1 MEQKQDLL
9 VEIGTEELPP
19 TSLSNLSKAFAEQFC
34 KQLLEQD
41 LAHGEAM
48 AFCTP
53 RRLAV
58 VLRDVSVRQP
68 DQENLR
74 RGPAVAAAFD
84 ADGAPTKA
92 ASGFARSC
100 GVEVD
105 ALERME
111 TDKGAWLMHRQRI
124 SGQQTLTLLP
134 QLITDALAQLPI
146 RKRMRWGNG
155 DEEFVRPLH
164 WVCVRFGSDQ
174 VPGRILGVEISSGSR
189 GHRFHHPRNVNVESP
204 ELYAKALRA
213 AYVEPDIHVRKQR
226 ISEQVNELAASV
238 QGQVSIPE
246 SLLDEVAALC
256 EWPTALL
263 GGFDQRFLQVP
274 AEALI
279 ETMQKNQ
286 KYFPVFAPDGALLPF
301 FITVANIES
310 REPELVRAGNE
321 RVIRPR
327 FADAMFFW
335 EQDRKRPLAD
345 RQPALA
351 SVTFQQQL
359 GSVWDKALR
368 IAEVSR
374 RIAEQLGHDPAQA
387 ERAALLCKCDLV
399 TSMVTEFPS
408 LQGIAGRYYAQQDGE
423 APCIVAAMEEQYLP
437 RHAGDSLPAST
448 CGRILSLADKLDTL
462 IGIFAIGQ
470 RPTGIKDPYGLRRAA
485 IAVLRMLIEIP
496 LPLDLKVLL
505 QDAALAYRGSIN
517 TEGSEDLVFAYIVE
531 RLPGYYSELGLS
543 ADLVD
548 SVLVTGATVPCD
560 IDRRIRAV
568 AAFRELDAADALAA
582 ANKRTR
588 NILKKASPEEGS
600 TGVQNSRFL
609 EPAEQRLAE
618 RIDVLRAQVQPLLA
632 AEDYEAVL
640 RTLAELREDVDS
652 FFEQVMV
659 MADEPELRDNRIA
672 ILRGL
677 EQLFLSVA
685 DIALLQPRTPEGETK
700 TATGKVQQHEF

>member
-1 MEQKQDLL
+1 M
-9 VEIGTEELPP
+9 
-19 TSLSNLSKAFAEQFC
+19 
-34 KQLLEQD
+34 
-41 LAHGEAM
+41 
-48 AFCTP
+48 
-53 RRLAV
+53 
-58 VLRDVSVRQP
+58 
-68 DQENLR
+68 
-74 RGPAVAAAFD
+74 
-84 ADGAPTKA
+84 
-92 ASGFARSC
+92 
-100 GVEVD
+100 
-105 ALERME
+105 
-111 TDKGAWLMHRQRI
+111 
-124 SGQQTLTLLP
+124 
-134 QLITDALAQLPI
+134 
-146 RKRMRWGNG
+146 
-155 DEEFVRPLH
+155 
-164 WVCVRFGSDQ
+164 
-174 VPGRILGVEISSGSR
+174 
-189 GHRFHHPRNVNVESP
+189 
-204 ELYAKALRA
+204 
-213 AYVEPDIHVRKQR
+213 
-226 ISEQVNELAASV
+226 
-238 QGQVSIPE
+238 
-246 SLLDEVAALC
+246 
-256 EWPTALL
+256 
-263 GGFDQRFLQVP
+263 
-274 AEALI
+274 
-279 ETMQKNQ
+279 
-286 KYFPVFAPDGALLPF
+286 
-301 FITVANIES
+301 
-310 REPELVRAGNE
+310 
-321 RVIRPR
+321 
-327 FADAMFFW
+327 
-335 EQDRKRPLAD
+335 
-345 RQPALA
+345 
-351 SVTFQQQL
+351 
-359 GSVWDKALR
+359 
-368 IAEVSR
+368 
-374 RIAEQLGHDPAQA
+374 
-387 ERAALLCKCDLV
+387 
-399 TSMVTEFPS
+399 
-408 LQGIAGRYYAQQDGE
+408 
-423 APCIVAAMEEQYLP
+423 
-437 RHAGDSLPAST
+437 
-448 CGRILSLADKLDTL
+448 ADKLDTL